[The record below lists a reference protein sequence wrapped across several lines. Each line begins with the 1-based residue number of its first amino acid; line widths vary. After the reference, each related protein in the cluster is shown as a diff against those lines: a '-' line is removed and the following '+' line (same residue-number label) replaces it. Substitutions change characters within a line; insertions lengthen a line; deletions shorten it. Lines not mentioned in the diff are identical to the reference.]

1 MCETRYSQG
10 MKFPLQKCKWKIFE
24 VVIINIYMVFRI
36 LLCPHFTEQEI
47 ETQEKLRALLKV
59 TKQLSGRINVST
71 QEGRH
76 QSSRSNYY
84 IALPLG

>member
-36 LLCPHFTEQEI
+36 LLCPYYTEQEI
-47 ETQEKLRALLKV
+47 ETQEKLRALLKI

>member
-1 MCETRYSQG
+1 

-36 LLCPHFTEQEI
+36 LLCPYYTEQEI
-47 ETQEKLRALLKV
+47 ETQEKLRALLKI

>member
-1 MCETRYSQG
+1 MSSLYRTG
-10 MKFPLQKCKWKIFE
+10 
-24 VVIINIYMVFRI
+24 N
-36 LLCPHFTEQEI
+36 

>member
-1 MCETRYSQG
+1 MCETKHPQG

-24 VVIINIYMVFRI
+24 LVIINIYMVFKI
-36 LLCPHFTEQEI
+36 LLCPQFIDQEI
-47 ETQEKLRALLKV
+47 ETQEKLHALLEV
-59 TKQLSGRINVST
+59 TKKLSGRINVST

-76 QSSRSNYY
+76 QSSHSNYF